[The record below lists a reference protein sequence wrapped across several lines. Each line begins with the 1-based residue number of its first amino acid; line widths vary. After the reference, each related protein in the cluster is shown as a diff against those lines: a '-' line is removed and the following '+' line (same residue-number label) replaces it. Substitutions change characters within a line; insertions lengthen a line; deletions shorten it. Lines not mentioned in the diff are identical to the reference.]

1 MTDESPP
8 SIPDEVLQQAMHLLA
23 PVVRLLLAH
32 GVDHPRLAAALK
44 RVFVDEARAD
54 LARRGQNDTHTAVSL
69 LTGLQRRD
77 VRALVD
83 EHAPPLPRKATAP
96 TLPMQ
101 AVARWASEAQYLDE
115 EGRPRALPMRSADAD
130 EPTFERLAD
139 EISKDVH
146 APALLEELLR
156 LGLARVDER
165 GRARLVS
172 ESFVPT
178 GDFSQ
183 LLGALARGGHDHL
196 AAAVSNVVEREQRFL
211 DYSLFADELRP
222 ESAEALQA
230 LARRLWR
237 SAYKRSVVAATELI
251 ERDKARGFTPDAPEM
266 RVRFGVYFYSEPRH
280 AEPTA
285 PPPPRA
291 PADDDGASR

>member
-1 MTDESPP
+1 MADESTPA
-8 SIPDEVLQQAMHLLA
+8 IPDEVLQQALHLLA
-23 PVVRLLLAH
+23 PVVRLLLSH

-54 LARRGQNDTHTAVSL
+54 LQRRDQRATYTAISL

-77 VRALVD
+77 VRTLVD
-83 EHAPPLPRKATAP
+83 EAAPALPRKATSP

-115 EGRPRALPMRSADAD
+115 EGRPRPLPMRSADAD

-146 APALLEELLR
+146 PPALLDELVR
-156 LGLARVDER
+156 LGLALVDDR

-172 ESFVPT
+172 ESFVPS
-178 GDFSQ
+178 GDFTQ

-196 AAAVSNVVEREQRFL
+196 AASVANVIEREQRFL

-230 LARRLWR
+230 LAKKLWR

-251 ERDKARGFTPDAPEM
+251 ERDKTQGFTPEAPEM
-266 RVRFGVYFYSEPRH
+266 RVRFGVYFYSEPK
-280 AEPTA
+280 A
-285 PPPPRA
+285 PPAPPRT
-291 PADDDGASR
+291 PADDDGASG

>member
-1 MTDESPP
+1 MADESTPA
-8 SIPDEVLQQAMHLLA
+8 IPDEVLQQALHLLA
-23 PVVRLLLAH
+23 LSCGCCCRM
-32 GVDHPRLAAALK
+32 GSTSAAGGALK

-54 LARRGQNDTHTAVSL
+54 LQRRDQRATYTAISL

-77 VRALVD
+77 VRTLVD
-83 EHAPPLPRKATAP
+83 EAVPRKATSP

-115 EGRPRALPMRSADAD
+115 EGRPRPLPMRSADAD

-146 APALLEELLR
+146 PPALLDELVR
-156 LGLARVDER
+156 LGLALVDDR

-172 ESFVPT
+172 ESFVPS
-178 GDFSQ
+178 GDFTQ

-196 AAAVSNVVEREQRFL
+196 AASVANVIEREQRFL

-230 LARRLWR
+230 LAKKLWR

-251 ERDKARGFTPDAPEM
+251 ERDKTQGFTPEAPEM
-266 RVRFGVYFYSEPRH
+266 RVRFGVYFYSEPK
-280 AEPTA
+280 A
-285 PPPPRA
+285 PPAPPRT
-291 PADDDGASR
+291 PADDDGASG

>member
-1 MTDESPP
+1 MADESTPA
-8 SIPDEVLQQAMHLLA
+8 IPDEVLQQALHLLA
-23 PVVRLLLAH
+23 PVVRLLLSH

-54 LARRGQNDTHTAVSL
+54 LQRRDQKATYTAISL

-77 VRALVD
+77 VRTLVD
-83 EHAPPLPRKATAP
+83 ETAPALPRKATSP

-115 EGRPRALPMRSADAD
+115 EGRPRALAMRSANAD

-146 APALLEELLR
+146 PPALLDELVR
-156 LGLARVDER
+156 LGLALVDDR

-172 ESFVPT
+172 ESFVPS
-178 GDFSQ
+178 GDFTQ

-196 AAAVSNVVEREQRFL
+196 AASVANVIEREQRFL

-230 LARRLWR
+230 LAKKLWR

-251 ERDKARGFTPDAPEM
+251 ERDKAQGFTPEAPEM
-266 RVRFGVYFYSEPRH
+266 RVRFGVYFYSEPK
-280 AEPTA
+280 A
-285 PPPPRA
+285 PPAPPRA
-291 PADDDGASR
+291 PADDDGASG

>member
-1 MTDESPP
+1 MTNESP
-8 SIPDEVLQQAMHLLA
+8 STIPDEVLQQALHLLA

-44 RVFVDEARAD
+44 RVFVDQARGD
-54 LARRGQNDTHTAVSL
+54 LEQRAQKATYTAISL

-83 EHAPPLPRKATAP
+83 DSAPALPRKATSP

-101 AVARWASEAQYLDE
+101 VVARWASEVQYLDD
-115 EGRPRALPMRSADAD
+115 EGRPRALPMRAADAD

-146 APALLEELLR
+146 APALLDELVR
-156 LGLARVDER
+156 LGLALVDER

-196 AAAVSNVVEREQRFL
+196 AASVANVIEREQRFL

-222 ESAEALQA
+222 ESADELQA
-230 LARRLWR
+230 LAKKLWR
-237 SAYKRSVVAATELI
+237 NAYKRSVVAATELI
-251 ERDKARGFTPDAPEM
+251 ERDKTRGFTPDAPEM
-266 RVRFGVYFYSEPRH
+266 RVRFGVYFYAEPKTSEPK
-280 AEPTA
+280 APA
-285 PPPPRA
+285 PPPPR
-291 PADDDGASR
+291 DDNGAS